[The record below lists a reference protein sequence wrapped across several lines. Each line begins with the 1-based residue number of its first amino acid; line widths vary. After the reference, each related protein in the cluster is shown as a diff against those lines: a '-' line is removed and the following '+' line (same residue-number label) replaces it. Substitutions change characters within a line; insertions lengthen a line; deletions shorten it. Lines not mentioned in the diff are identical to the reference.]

1 MIAAIV
7 LAAGQSTRMGGTNK
21 LLLPFLGQTLVE
33 RMVET
38 VTGSAVGATVV
49 VLGHEAERVRPL
61 VERSG
66 VTVAVNAQYEE
77 GMAGS
82 IRVGLAAC
90 PPGAEGYMVCL
101 TDMPLLRSEDLDRL
115 VLAFNRRPAGKD
127 ILLAGHGDRRGN
139 PVLFSARYRDE
150 VAQARGPIGGCK
162 GIVKQ
167 YPERVMTVDLGND
180 HAVWDIDTPED
191 FRQLVAAHG

>member
-1 MIAAIV
+1 MIAAIL

-21 LLLPFLGQTLVE
+21 LLLPFQGRTLVE

-49 VLGHEAERVRPL
+49 VLGYEAEQVRPL

-66 VTVAVNAQYEE
+66 VTVAVNPEFAE

-90 PPGAEGYMVCL
+90 PPGADGYMVCL
-101 TDMPLLRSEDLDRL
+101 TDMPLLRAEDLDRL
-115 VLAFNRRPAGKD
+115 VAAFAGRPAAKD
-127 ILLAGHGDRRGN
+127 ILLAGHGERRGN
-139 PVLFSARYRDE
+139 PVLFAARYRDD
-150 VAQARGPIGGCK
+150 VALAQGPIGGCK
-162 GIVKQ
+162 GIVKRH
-167 YPERVMTVDLGND
+167 PDRVLTVDLGND

-191 FRQLVAAHG
+191 YRRLVAAHG